1 MSSFL
6 RKFSRNPLYLKKSQ
20 MSLFDWQPTHEEERT
35 IRATERHL
43 ASGEVV
49 QVKQHERKTKVK
61 DSLHH
66 RDTNYRYKDV
76 GNVPG
81 SRKELAAEQAGMLKQ
96 RAKTGSGVNYKEINW
111 DALEENPRE
120 AFDLIT
126 KDTIA
131 KEIDW
136 EGLKAKGVDPGAA
149 FLMHKLYTAV
159 APKPEDSPEARH
171 DFVFGI
177 NALQDRFS
185 DAKTVEDVKNKIDE
199 IREEMTGFTMDPEQ
213 QKQWDAMESERD
225 EIYSR
230 IRKLKKDK
238 ESVWDAYYKPSLRLQ
253 NLKYE
258 QEKRTRRG
266 WKPDPDLA
274 RQITDLSA
282 EVDRLY
288 KVQDDWRTAHQAEL
302 YAAEKEASENHQKRK
317 EFKDKVVARN
327 IIGHPLTRG
336 WNSFGKKFF
345 NAINYSSYKG
355 SDSFATHM
363 ATARSGKIQDW
374 NWLEKNAAPRA
385 ASQQSV
391 RFEMKVADRI
401 ERIGGNPLPKTDYG
415 TGDLQEEFHLANV
428 QSGNWVLKDLNA
440 AKHHTEQCAMALQ
453 DMGDML
459 GVPYE
464 EISFN
469 GRLSVAFGARGSGG
483 HFGPGAAA
491 HYENKY
497 RVINLTKMK
506 GGGSLAHEYFHFLDD
521 VIGEVETGERSGR
534 ETYATDQKP
543 STEVLKAFKDLVF
556 TMEDGN
562 HNESVKQK
570 MTITEAEKNHWL
582 QFIDRQRK
590 FNFYGPTGRMVN
602 QIISAPDLSS
612 AIEVAFRAKQEGKF
626 GAVKGAKAEKQY
638 QLFKQLAVAHHAGT
652 EGVYDV
658 AGFKKGSRFYV
669 EAQKIDAEEKR
680 DYWSTRREMAARA
693 FAAYMSD
700 KLHDKGRENTYLTSY
715 ADNKYYILDGIK
727 PYPEGEERKSIN
739 AAFDRLFDAVR
750 SHKTLQKSQ
759 MNLFDWQPTHDEIHA
774 RQATERHLK
783 TGAVVHVS
791 ATQAKVK
798 VKDHPQVPKGTK
810 VYYKTPE
817 MNRKKKGFIAGGTH
831 EDGYHIQPVRG
842 GYTYKPEK
850 VTVHRDHI
858 WTQDEHDAEQVTA
871 PKLTAETS
879 VQRKETAEQ
888 KTGYNEGD
896 VLKHPTF
903 VTGMRASLGKL
914 AATNGFNPHY
924 QNINGV
930 LLNDDPEANE
940 LYSEYVTA
948 AMGAYRAASAKA
960 TPEDIEELH
969 QHLSGVT
976 KESRI
981 IGQMHRTGRT
991 AALRHLITNNN
1002 RKMSEDAYD
1011 SAMEDDMESGMRS
1024 VSAAAAV
1031 ERANQQTGQDKASI
1045 EAGVMEQ
1052 IKGLDDPVAEYILTA
1067 KFGLGNLEHA
1077 YKEQDI
1083 ASALNKRNIP
1093 TSDGEPWN
1101 ADKVK
1106 GRMKDALAQLA
1117 RTRGVQDLRGFLKSL
1132 RDLDDLRKS
1141 MPTKREMQLA
1151 KVTDLMERYLLVK
1164 SHIKEY
1170 TKQDG
1175 TVVQAHD
1182 DKRQKHD
1189 HIGAHELGHGEQ
1201 VHAGATLEHGKELVD
1216 HLQSKGWK
1224 HKEVSAVRRN
1234 ESLKVG
1240 DKKDMPKPPEVKGAN
1255 KENSALVSAQNVI
1268 NKMHEAASKHDDP
1281 VAYLKHVTT
1290 SRSNPYLKAADDYRT
1305 ALLNHFGHDV
1315 DHDTKDHRYEKDGH
1329 VVTLSEKDGKH
1340 TVEHAGY
1347 EEKEIKEDKVNP
1359 SKDHLA
1365 TAIAKLG
1372 GLNSAEAKKQFDLTG
1387 KDFPAIK
1394 GALKKDGLDPDKL
1407 AELLAE
1413 HGYIRKDDNGK
1424 HDYDD
1429 FQDKLRR
1436 TATGDKVYSQERD
1449 AKDFEAD
1456 LKKQEQEFIDSMAL
1470 DDPPKEAVGYDDLHQ
1485 SAQQAYAST
1494 YEEALAKLGK
1504 EATNKIVQMHQH
1516 DVPFGVKEYVD
1527 AMLRRAI
1534 DDHQNNAR
1542 PRQS

>member
-20 MSLFDWQPTHEEERT
+20 MSLFDWQPTHEEV
-35 IRATERHL
+35 RARKAHQRHL
-43 ASGEVV
+43 
-49 QVKQHERKTKVK
+49 
-61 DSLHH
+61 
-66 RDTNYRYKDV
+66 
-76 GNVPG
+76 
-81 SRKELAAEQAGMLKQ
+81 
-96 RAKTGSGVNYKEINW
+96 
-111 DALEENPRE
+111 
-120 AFDLIT
+120 
-126 KDTIA
+126 
-131 KEIDW
+131 
-136 EGLKAKGVDPGAA
+136 
-149 FLMHKLYTAV
+149 
-159 APKPEDSPEARH
+159 
-171 DFVFGI
+171 
-177 NALQDRFS
+177 
-185 DAKTVEDVKNKIDE
+185 
-199 IREEMTGFTMDPEQ
+199 
-213 QKQWDAMESERD
+213 
-225 EIYSR
+225 
-230 IRKLKKDK
+230 
-238 ESVWDAYYKPSLRLQ
+238 
-253 NLKYE
+253 
-258 QEKRTRRG
+258 
-266 WKPDPDLA
+266 
-274 RQITDLSA
+274 
-282 EVDRLY
+282 
-288 KVQDDWRTAHQAEL
+288 
-302 YAAEKEASENHQKRK
+302 
-317 EFKDKVVARN
+317 
-327 IIGHPLTRG
+327 
-336 WNSFGKKFF
+336 
-345 NAINYSSYKG
+345 
-355 SDSFATHM
+355 
-363 ATARSGKIQDW
+363 
-374 NWLEKNAAPRA
+374 
-385 ASQQSV
+385 QS
-391 RFEMKVADRI
+391 
-401 ERIGGNPLPKTDYG
+401 
-415 TGDLQEEFHLANV
+415 
-428 QSGNWVLKDLNA
+428 
-440 AKHHTEQCAMALQ
+440 
-453 DMGDML
+453 
-459 GVPYE
+459 
-464 EISFN
+464 
-469 GRLSVAFGARGSGG
+469 
-483 HFGPGAAA
+483 
-491 HYENKY
+491 
-497 RVINLTKMK
+497 
-506 GGGSLAHEYFHFLDD
+506 
-521 VIGEVETGERSGR
+521 
-534 ETYATDQKP
+534 
-543 STEVLKAFKDLVF
+543 
-556 TMEDGN
+556 
-562 HNESVKQK
+562 
-570 MTITEAEKNHWL
+570 
-582 QFIDRQRK
+582 
-590 FNFYGPTGRMVN
+590 
-602 QIISAPDLSS
+602 
-612 AIEVAFRAKQEGKF
+612 
-626 GAVKGAKAEKQY
+626 
-638 QLFKQLAVAHHAGT
+638 
-652 EGVYDV
+652 
-658 AGFKKGSRFYV
+658 
-669 EAQKIDAEEKR
+669 
-680 DYWSTRREMAARA
+680 
-693 FAAYMSD
+693 
-700 KLHDKGRENTYLTSY
+700 
-715 ADNKYYILDGIK
+715 
-727 PYPEGEERKSIN
+727 
-739 AAFDRLFDAVR
+739 
-750 SHKTLQKSQ
+750 
-759 MNLFDWQPTHDEIHA
+759 
-774 RQATERHLK
+774 
-783 TGAVVHVS
+783 GAVVNVA
-791 ATQAKVK
+791 ATQAKVR
-798 VKDHPQVPKGTK
+798 VRDAEGRRPKHGEK

-817 MNRKKKGFIAGGTH
+817 MNRKKKGFIAGGTQ

-888 KTGYNEGD
+888 KTGYSEGD

-969 QHLSGVT
+969 QHLSGAT

-1024 VSAAAAV
+1024 VSAAAAE
-1031 ERANQQTGQDKASI
+1031 ERASHQTGTDKASI

-1106 GRMKDALAQLA
+1106 DRMKDALAQLA

-1151 KVTDLMERYLLVK
+1151 KVTDLMERLLLVK

-1170 TKQDG
+1170 TRQDG

-1189 HIGAHELGHGEQ
+1189 HIGGHELSHGEQ
-1201 VHAGATLEHGKELVD
+1201 VHAGATLEHGKELAD

-1281 VAYLKHVTT
+1281 VAYLKHVAT

-1315 DHDTKDHRYEKDGH
+1315 DHGTKDHRYEKDGH

-1347 EEKEIKEDKVNP
+1347 EEKETKEDKVNP
-1359 SKDHLA
+1359 SKHDMA

-1394 GALKKDGLDPDKL
+1394 GALKKDGLDPDKM

-1436 TATGDKVYSQERD
+1436 TATGDKVFSLERD
-1449 AKDFEAD
+1449 QKAFEAEI
-1456 LKKQEQEFIDSMAL
+1456 KKQEQEFIDSMAL
-1470 DDPPKEAVGYDDLHQ
+1470 DDPAKEAVGYDDLHQ

-1542 PRQS
+1542 PRQSGDVPGTTDKDTTGGSGQAASKRGPDDAAKDAGGAKPTTGATAATAADQGKRPGRGADADAVTFDKLESAVAKHDPTYRHTDSIKSPDYRKGEQEKQNIINMAKELYKKDPQRTMQAIANTSIMEHQVAPPKAVKKDKPAEIASL